1 MRILLD
7 ECVDWRLSRSIVGHE
22 IVKNARQM
30 GWAAVK
36 NGQLLS
42 LASGTFD
49 VFVTVD
55 RNLNFNR
62 RYGDCGLQSLS
73 FMQKSNRLADL
84 LPLVPKLLMA
94 IDSAKPGLVA
104 VVGDDTQV

>member
-7 ECVDWRLSRSIVGHE
+7 ECVDWRLSRSIVGHD
-22 IVKNARQM
+22 VKNARQM
-30 GWAAVK
+30 GWAAVE

-55 RNLNFNR
+55 RDLEFQQNIR
-62 RYGDCGLQSLS
+62 GLRLAIIVLYA
-73 FMQKSNRLADL
+73 KTNRLADL

-94 IDSAKPGLVA
+94 IDSAKPGLLA
-104 VVGDDTQV
+104 VVGDDIQA